1 MNDDPTTRIN
11 DDRTT
16 RIDAPV
22 SVVNPRATVILALA
36 ALGLTIAVLT
46 ALVAVV
52 LGSAERDDTP
62 AAPPAP
68 PVTLIGAQ
76 AAVAHPFT
84 PSIAADPVPISEA
97 TAARAAAVQQPIAP
111 SAHRGIRPVSG
122 RLADLYGTA
131 GDTRACDEVKLAN
144 YLDAHPDVAAPWG
157 LALGLTTEQL
167 PYYLN
172 TLTPVVLLGDTWVS
186 LHSHN
191 DQTTTAAQAVLA
203 AGTAVMVDGLGV
215 PRVRCESGNPLS
227 PPANTDLRHYRSVGP
242 GFDPARV
249 LAVRYAVDD
258 PGPPLREF
266 TLLDLTDAHQVT
278 RAAHGIIDLGGR
290 TVPLP
295 DPVVMN
301 VAAAS

>member
-97 TAARAAAVQQPIAP
+97 TAVRAAARNELLAP
-111 SAHRGIRPVSG
+111 ETDRTRP
-122 RLADLYGTA
+122 A
-131 GDTRACDEVKLAN
+131 RART
-144 YLDAHPDVAAPWG
+144 DVD
-157 LALGLTTEQL
+157 LGLVEKM
-167 PYYLN
+167 
-172 TLTPVVLLGDTWVS
+172 
-186 LHSHN
+186 H
-191 DQTTTAAQAVLA
+191 A
-203 AGTAVMVDGLGV
+203 
-215 PRVRCESGNPLS
+215 E
-227 PPANTDLRHYRSVGP
+227 
-242 GFDPARV
+242 
-249 LAVRYAVDD
+249 
-258 PGPPLREF
+258 
-266 TLLDLTDAHQVT
+266 
-278 RAAHGIIDLGGR
+278 
-290 TVPLP
+290 
-295 DPVVMN
+295 
-301 VAAAS
+301 ASS